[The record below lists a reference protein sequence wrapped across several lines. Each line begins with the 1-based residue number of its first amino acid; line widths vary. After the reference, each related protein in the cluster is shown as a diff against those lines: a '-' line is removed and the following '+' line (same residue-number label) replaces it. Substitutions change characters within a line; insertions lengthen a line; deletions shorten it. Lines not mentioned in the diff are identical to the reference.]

1 MAASDITS
9 GCYMALKERVLVE
22 EENLQ
27 DYQKRREEENV
38 RNGKLYMKRLL
49 RKLEVWLERNPVD
62 VSRMVC

>member
-38 RNGKLYMKRLL
+38 RNGKLHMKHLL

>member
-1 MAASDITS
+1 MT
-9 GCYMALKERVLVE
+9 LKEKVFVE

-38 RNGKLYMKRLL
+38 RNGKLHIKHLL